1 MIKSI
6 QYLKKHQCP
15 KLSKCFFI
23 FHVWA
28 LFTRFF
34 FFFFSDK
41 YKNEMRHPIYAW
53 ISFVNAV
60 TSAVIVFADMIEVV
74 FNIQLLKVFNELVS
88 R

>member
-1 MIKSI
+1 MP
-6 QYLKKHQCP
+6 QTLEM
-15 KLSKCFFI
+15 FFHFSRMGAI
-23 FHVWA
+23 YA
-28 LFTRFF
+28 IF